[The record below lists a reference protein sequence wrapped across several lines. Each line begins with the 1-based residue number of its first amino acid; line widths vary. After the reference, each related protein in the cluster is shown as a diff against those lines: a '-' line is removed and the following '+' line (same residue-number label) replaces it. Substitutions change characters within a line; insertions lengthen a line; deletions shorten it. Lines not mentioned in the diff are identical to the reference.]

1 MPIIASFN
9 ELDGLDAM
17 LPWAGLSFLALLLGL
32 AGVVL
37 AAGFKRRARLAVK
50 LGIASCVLEL
60 LGLFRVFTDPWHQRR
75 FQSGHPPDFIFLGIC
90 VLILAI
96 GGSAVYFGRRRLA
109 AQTASKKTPDEW
121 TAP

>member
-37 AAGFKRRARLAVK
+37 AAWFKRRASLAVK
-50 LGIASCVLEL
+50 LGAASCVLEL
-60 LGLFRVFTDPWHQRR
+60 LGVFRVFADPWHQRR
-75 FQSGHPPDFIFLGIC
+75 FQSGHPPDSIFLGISI
-90 VLILAI
+90 LILAI

-109 AQTASKKTPDEW
+109 APAASKKTLDEW